1 MTRMTISELKQKVS
15 HPELVEMHDVTAKD
29 PLSLLNLKST
39 RNTVPV
45 PRHWCYKRKYLQGKR
60 GYEKPAFR
68 LPDFIKRTGIMEM
81 REALQEKEDAKT
93 LKAKMKEKIRPK
105 LASILLRSKAN
116 STTYKTYKTTLSN
129 TSLSPFA
136 GQNRHRLPETARR
149 VLQMANQTE
158 YDHTRRSVLR
168 RQRV

>member
-1 MTRMTISELKQKVS
+1 MTRMTISELKQKVN

-105 LASILLRSKAN
+105 LVS
-116 STTYKTYKTTLSN
+116 
-129 TSLSPFA
+129 SLCVKQKFL
-136 GQNRHRLPETARR
+136 NRTF
-149 VLQMANQTE
+149 
-158 YDHTRRSVLR
+158 
-168 RQRV
+168 